1 MQERNLQLLKDEI
14 QEVREAQQ
22 VDHQALMALRQLV
35 SDSAWAVNNLKT
47 SQDNIR
53 YDCVLLKQTQA
64 YHNDTMLDLG
74 HSLSQNEARS
84 VNNQVNINQL
94 NGEVRNL
101 RHLLEEDR
109 ASLRQLQNIFALG
122 KKPASDGGKTTN
134 PHSNKI
140 PAVPNF
146 DPTSIPV
153 DSSGVDPGRVDQVS
167 SSLEEERNTIGHS
180 LEELMIHKDRT
191 QEQMEHIKQK
201 FFQHDAEFLRF
212 YTMFYNLSLQVSNL
226 ENKFLVH
233 QKSQFDAELAEMQK
247 MFMNFTQQMFHLEQ
261 WGSNARSHFNT
272 SSQNQIEI
280 SQIQGNLENH
290 RNRIRTLEDLLL
302 DYRSGS
308 FSKGSSNTLILICVD
323 VFIEMCTDLFPTY
336 L

>member
-1 MQERNLQLLKDEI
+1 MQERNLQVLKDEI

-47 SQDNIR
+47 LQDNIR

-64 YHNDTMLDLG
+64 YHNDTILDLG
-74 HSLSQNEARS
+74 NSLNQNEVRS
-84 VNNQVNINQL
+84 VTNQVNINQL
-94 NGEVRNL
+94 SNEIHDLRNL
-101 RHLLEEDR
+101 LQEDR
-109 ASLRQLQNIFALG
+109 SSLRQLQNIITMD
-122 KKPASDGGKTTN
+122 KNPVSDSHKGTN

-146 DPTSIPV
+146 DPTSIPT

-180 LEELMIHKDRT
+180 LEELMIHKHRT
-191 QEQMEHIKQK
+191 QEQMEHMQQR
-201 FFQHDAEFLRF
+201 FFQHDAEFSRF

-226 ENKFLVH
+226 ENKLLVH
-233 QKSQFDAELAEMQK
+233 QKNQFDTELAEMQR

-261 WGSNARSHFNT
+261 WSTSARSHLNA
-272 SSQNQIEI
+272 SSQNQMEI
-280 SQIQGNLENH
+280 SQVQMNLENH
-290 RNRIRTLEDLLL
+290 KNRIRALEDLLL
-302 DYRSGS
+302 DYRSVVEMLWH
-308 FSKGSSNTLILICVD
+308 KKSN
-323 VFIEMCTDLFPTY
+323 
-336 L
+336 